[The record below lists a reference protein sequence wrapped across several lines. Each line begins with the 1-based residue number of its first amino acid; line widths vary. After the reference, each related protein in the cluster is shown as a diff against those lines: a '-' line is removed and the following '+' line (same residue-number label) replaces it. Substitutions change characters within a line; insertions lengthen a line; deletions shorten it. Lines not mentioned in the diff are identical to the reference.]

1 MDAVGIGF
9 LDGYYH
15 KRVGNINHSLANTG
29 LTRYASKNG
38 SRYIDIAQ
46 SQATLFTSGL
56 HEDGWLVYPKARET
70 LALLFPMTMLH

>member
-15 KRVGNINHSLANTG
+15 QRVGNRNHSLANTG
-29 LTRYASKNG
+29 LTGYASKNG

-46 SQATLFTSGL
+46 NQATLDCAITFHAEGASNKVYVVTFI
-56 HEDGWLVYPKARET
+56 GWE
-70 LALLFPMTMLH
+70 